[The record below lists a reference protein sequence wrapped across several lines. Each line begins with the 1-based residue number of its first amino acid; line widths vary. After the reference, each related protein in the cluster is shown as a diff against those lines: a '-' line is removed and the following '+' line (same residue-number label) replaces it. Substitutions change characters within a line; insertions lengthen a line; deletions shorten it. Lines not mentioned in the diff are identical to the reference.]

1 VVAVLLAVAL
11 FGFAAGASAG
21 CCWAETSP
29 QTATTAKVNRR
40 IIEKSAPNDMICA
53 MRSFATL
60 ATLFALFSL
69 ATIAPAQGT
78 EDVTARG
85 AKVFQETCSTGY
97 CHGAKGTASGAP
109 RLVGRG
115 FDQAFI
121 TATVTRGVPGTAMRA
136 FGASLDRRDLTAVIA
151 YVASLNGIAAPGA
164 SASGER
170 PASALSPEAA
180 RGRDLFFDAT
190 RSFAR
195 CSTCHEVNGMGI
207 PVATPI
213 VSIPA
218 DVPALRSLATP
229 AVRTAV
235 IDGDS
240 MPVLVVSEGKR
251 RTIVYDLT
259 SAPPV
264 LRTDDDP
271 ARVKLSAGTSWKHSS
286 AMGSYSDA
294 ELSAILAYLK
304 AAI

>member
-1 VVAVLLAVAL
+1 
-11 FGFAAGASAG
+11 
-21 CCWAETSP
+21 
-29 QTATTAKVNRR
+29 
-40 IIEKSAPNDMICA
+40 MISA
-53 MRSFATL
+53 MRSFAIV
-60 ATLFALFSL
+60 FALFSL
-69 ATIAPAQGT
+69 ATIALAQGI

-85 AKVFQETCSTGY
+85 EKVFQETCSTGY
-97 CHGAKGTASGAP
+97 CHGAKGLAGGAP

-136 FGASLDRRDLTAVIA
+136 FGTSLDRRDLTAVIA
-151 YVASLNGIAAPGA
+151 YVASLNGIVGRGAGA
-164 SASGER
+164 SNER
-170 PASALSPEAA
+170 PESALSPEAL

-195 CSTCHEVNGMGI
+195 CSTCHEVGGMGI

-213 VSIPA
+213 ASVPA
-218 DVPALRSLATP
+218 DVPALRNIATP
-229 AVRTAV
+229 DVHTAV

-240 MPVLVVSEGKR
+240 MPALVVSEAKS

-264 LRTDDDP
+264 LRTEDP
-271 ARVKLSAGTSWKHSS
+271 GRVKLSTGSAWKHSS
-286 AMGSYSDA
+286 LMGSYNDA
-294 ELSAILAYLK
+294 ELSAILAYLT

>member
-1 VVAVLLAVAL
+1 MKSVLNDAVTDMISAMPSLVMVVALL
-11 FGFAAGASAG
+11 
-21 CCWAETSP
+21 
-29 QTATTAKVNRR
+29 
-40 IIEKSAPNDMICA
+40 
-53 MRSFATL
+53 
-60 ATLFALFSL
+60 SL
-69 ATIAPAQGT
+69 AMTARAQSI
-78 EDVTARG
+78 ENVTARG
-85 AKVFQETCSTGY
+85 EKVFQETCSTGY

-115 FDQAFI
+115 FDQPFI

-136 FGASLDRRDLTAVIA
+136 FGTSLDRRDLTAVIA
-151 YVASLNGIAAPGA
+151 YVASLNGILSPGVK
-164 SASGER
+164 SSGER
-170 PASALSPEAA
+170 PALSPEAA

-195 CSTCHEVNGMGI
+195 CSTCHEVGGMGI

-218 DVPALRSLATP
+218 DVPALRSLVTP
-229 AVRTAV
+229 GVRTAV

-240 MPVLVVSEGKR
+240 MPALVVSEGVR
-251 RTIVYDLT
+251 HTIVYDLT

-264 LRTDDDP
+264 LRTGDP
-271 ARVKLSAGTSWKHSS
+271 ARVRLSAGSAWKHSS
-286 AMGSYSDA
+286 QMGSYSDT

>member
-1 VVAVLLAVAL
+1 MV
-11 FGFAAGASAG
+11 
-21 CCWAETSP
+21 
-29 QTATTAKVNRR
+29 
-40 IIEKSAPNDMICA
+40 
-53 MRSFATL
+53 
-60 ATLFALFSL
+60 FALFSL
-69 ATIAPAQGT
+69 ATIAGAQGT

-85 AKVFQETCSTGY
+85 EKVFQETCSTGY
-97 CHGAKGTASGAP
+97 CHGAKGTAGGAP

-136 FGASLDRRDLTAVIA
+136 FGTSLERRDLTAVIS
-151 YVASLNGIAAPGA
+151 YVASLNGIAAQGA
-164 SASGER
+164 NVSGAR
-170 PASALSPEAA
+170 SASALSPEAA

-195 CSTCHEVNGMGI
+195 CSTCHEIGGMGI

-213 VSIPA
+213 TAIPA
-218 DVPALRSLATP
+218 EAAAFRNLATP
-229 AVRTAV
+229 GVRTAA

-240 MPVLVVSEGKR
+240 MPVLVVSEGKL

-264 LRTDDDP
+264 LRTEEP
-271 ARVKLSAGTSWKHSS
+271 ARVKLSAGSAWKHSS
-286 AMGSYSDA
+286 LMGSYSNA
-294 ELSAILAYLK
+294 ELAAILAYLK

>member
-1 VVAVLLAVAL
+1 
-11 FGFAAGASAG
+11 
-21 CCWAETSP
+21 
-29 QTATTAKVNRR
+29 
-40 IIEKSAPNDMICA
+40 MISA
-53 MRSFATL
+53 MRSFATC
-60 ATLFALFSL
+60 ATLFALFFL
-69 ATIAPAQGT
+69 AAIAHAQGT

-85 AKVFQETCSTGY
+85 EKVFQETCSTGY
-97 CHGAKGTASGAP
+97 CHGAKGTAGGAP

-136 FGASLDRRDLTAVIA
+136 FGTSLERRDLTAVIA
-151 YVASLNGIAAPGA
+151 YVASLNGIAAAGTNA
-164 SASGER
+164 SRER
-170 PASALSPEAA
+170 PLAALSPDAA
-180 RGRDLFFDAT
+180 RGHDLFFDAT

-195 CSTCHEVNGMGI
+195 CSTCHEVGGIGI

-213 VSIPA
+213 ASIPA
-218 DVPALRSLATP
+218 DVSALRSLATP
-229 AVRTAV
+229 EVRTAV

-240 MPVLVVSEGKR
+240 MPALVVSEGKR

-264 LRTDDDP
+264 LRTEDP
-271 ARVKLSAGTSWKHSS
+271 ARVRLSAGSAWKHSS
-286 AMGSYSDA
+286 LMGSYSDA